1 MSDLLAAPMQESLL
15 LAQRLQVLR
24 TERQALIL
32 AHNYQPDDVQAAADS
47 TGDSLELAR
56 QAAQSTAPVIVLA
69 GVRFMAESAKLLA
82 PDRTVLLPVAEAGCP
97 LADTI
102 TPEDVLAA
110 RKQHPKA
117 AVVSYVNSTAAV
129 KAVSDVCCTSAN
141 AVAVVQGV
149 PEEEVLFFPDKN
161 LADWV
166 ARHTTK
172 RVIPWAGSCCV
183 HNNITLKDVTAAR
196 ENHPDAVFL
205 AHPECRPEVCAVA
218 EGVFSTS
225 QMLRFVRSDPRTE
238 FLIGTEVGLLYRLR
252 HEHPAKRFFPLS
264 SRMVCRTMK
273 LTTLSELVS
282 SLEHMRHAI
291 ELEPSIIASAR
302 RAVERMLE
310 FS

>member
-1 MSDLLAAPMQESLL
+1 MSETTAAPAELGK
-15 LAQRLQVLR
+15 RLRALK
-24 TERQALIL
+24 TERRALIL
-32 AHNYQPDDVQAAADS
+32 AHNYQPDEVQAVADAC
-47 TGDSLELAR
+47 GDSLELAR
-56 QAAQSTAPVIVLA
+56 QAAKSSAPVIVLA

-97 LADTI
+97 LADTV
-102 TPEDVLAA
+102 TAEDVLAA
-110 RKQHPKA
+110 RKQYPHA

-141 AVAVVQGV
+141 AVAVVQGL

-172 RVIPWAGSCCV
+172 RVLPWAGSCCV
-183 HNNITLKDVTAAR
+183 HNDITLGDVKAAQER
-196 ENHPDAVFL
+196 HPGAVL
-205 AHPECRPEVCAVA
+205 LVHPECRPEVCAAA
-218 EGVFSTS
+218 EAVLSTS
-225 QMLRFVRSDPRTE
+225 QMLRFVAGDPRAE

-252 HEHPAKRFFPLS
+252 RDHPGKRFYPLS
-264 SRMVCRTMK
+264 ERMVCRTMK
-273 LTTLSELVS
+273 LTTLAELVAG
-282 SLEHMRHAI
+282 LEQMRHAI
-291 ELEPSIIASAR
+291 ELDPAIIAPAR